1 MSRRKTIEVNEILN
15 WGNHQ
20 LSRTDEFAT
29 DKFKAGISVMIEHLL
44 LESKNYNGYTNLP
57 YGGEYTRYYYW
68 K

>member
-1 MSRRKTIEVNEILN
+1 MSGRKTIEVNEILN

-44 LESKNYNGYTNLP
+44 LQSKNYNGYMNLP
-57 YGGEYTRYYYW
+57 NGGEYTRCYYS

>member
-1 MSRRKTIEVNEILN
+1 MSRRKTIKVNEILN

-20 LSRTDEFAT
+20 LSRSDEFAT

-44 LESKNYNGYTNLP
+44 FESKNYNGYTNLP
-57 YGGEYTRYYYW
+57 HGGEYTRYYYW

>member
-1 MSRRKTIEVNEILN
+1 MSGRKTIEVIQILN

-20 LSRTDEFAT
+20 LQRNDEFAT

-44 LESKNYNGYTNLP
+44 LESKNYNGYMNLP